1 MKDTSDNYTQELN
14 YYDALNGS
22 LFNLFMKLKD
32 SKIGHAEISILSV
45 LANDMQLNR
54 RNFAEI
60 GQKDIAETLK
70 IKQPNVSRSIKRLK
84 AQGYISVEGNRYR
97 FLFNG

>member
-1 MKDTSDNYTQELN
+1 
-14 YYDALNGS
+14 
-22 LFNLFMKLKD
+22 MKLKD

-54 RNFAEI
+54 RNFAEL

-84 AQGYISVEGNRYR
+84 SQGYISVEGNRYQDNPLR
-97 FLFNG
+97 GNWLSANSNIEIVHYQS